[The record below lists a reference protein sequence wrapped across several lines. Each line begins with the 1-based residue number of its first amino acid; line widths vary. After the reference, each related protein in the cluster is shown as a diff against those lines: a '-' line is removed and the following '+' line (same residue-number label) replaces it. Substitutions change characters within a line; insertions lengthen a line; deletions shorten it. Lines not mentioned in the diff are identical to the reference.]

1 MYRYV
6 GRSPIVGARDIA
18 VARSQLNNHKRR
30 RRLLVCGSAAMLVA
44 LAGKVYAQQAV
55 LPPVTVE
62 GKAPKAKPKAVA
74 KAAPKAA
81 PKQTPPPEEPA
92 TAAQR
97 ERAQQDAP
105 YNTPASVSTAT
116 KSDLDTFGAINTG
129 DVLRSMPGTYT
140 RESPNNSGIAVN
152 IRGLE
157 GSGRVDMMLD
167 GVRQNFRFTTHEA
180 QGLLYV
186 DPALLAGIDIQRGAV
201 STTGGAGALAGSA
214 NFRTLAID
222 DIIKPGNTVGV
233 VTTTSWGSNNQGF
246 TEMISAAARVDAFGI
261 GAAISHHE
269 PNDYKN
275 GDGISV
281 PFTSPDILSGLV
293 KAEIGQSANNRLT
306 LGGVFYHND
315 FFAQAVEQTIDS
327 QVYTAKYRYTSLTN
341 PLIDFRFNLSG
352 SNLEMDCVRAIAP
365 GGAAGR
371 QITDVGRGADI
382 SNVSRFNIGLLKVK
396 AEYGA
401 EYFHDSVDGSNS
413 VNPAAAAGVN
423 GTGES
428 SIGGVFSQTTF
439 SYGIF
444 DLIGAV
450 RYDRYTLDG
459 TFTATN
465 AGGPSP
471 IGLPPGTY
479 TLDKAEGRVD
489 PKITLAAQVTPWLQP
504 YVTYSE
510 AFRPPTIQESLL
522 GGAHPTGGNVVF
534 YPNPFLDPEILKGW
548 EFGANIKADGLL
560 VARDSFRL
568 KADYFNNNIDNYIT
582 GVFTAFGQ
590 GVFENVKGTSNLQG
604 VELQSSYDANV
615 VFAGLSYTYT
625 HTNLASQL
633 NGLGAQSYLPE
644 HIVVL
649 TGGLRF
655 LDQKLTVGARATL
668 TSHAFIGA
676 INATNPAD
684 PFTPGYALVDLFASY
699 KVSDSVVIGANV
711 NNLFDIGYT
720 PALSSPPTVTCTPP
734 GITCNTGLGRTVL
747 LTLKTQF

>member
-1 MYRYV
+1 M
-6 GRSPIVGARDIA
+6 
-18 VARSQLNNHKRR
+18 L
-30 RRLLVCGSAAMLVA
+30 AALG
-44 LAGKVYAQQAV
+44 GKVHAQQAV

-62 GKAPKAKPKAVA
+62 GKAPQAKPKTIA

-201 STTGGAGALAGSA
+201 STVGGAGALAGSA

-222 DIIKPGNTVGV
+222 DIIKPGNTTGI

-246 TEMISAAARVDAFGI
+246 SEMIGAAARVDAFGI

-281 PFTSPDILSGLV
+281 PFTSQDILSGLV

-352 SNLEMDCVRAIAP
+352 SNLEMDYLRAIAP
-365 GGAAGR
+365 GGPPDGR
-371 QITDVGRGADI
+371 
-382 SNVSRFNIGLLKVK
+382 S
-396 AEYGA
+396 
-401 EYFHDSVDGSNS
+401 
-413 VNPAAAAGVN
+413 P
-423 GTGES
+423 
-428 SIGGVFSQTTF
+428 
-439 SYGIF
+439 
-444 DLIGAV
+444 
-450 RYDRYTLDG
+450 TLDV
-459 TFTATN
+459 AP
-465 AGGPSP
+465 A
-471 IGLPPGTY
+471 
-479 TLDKAEGRVD
+479 
-489 PKITLAAQVTPWLQP
+489 
-504 YVTYSE
+504 
-510 AFRPPTIQESLL
+510 PPTSR
-522 GGAHPTGGNVVF
+522 ASV
-534 YPNPFLDPEILKGW
+534 LD
-548 EFGANIKADGLL
+548 
-560 VARDSFRL
+560 R
-568 KADYFNNNIDNYIT
+568 
-582 GVFTAFGQ
+582 
-590 GVFENVKGTSNLQG
+590 
-604 VELQSSYDANV
+604 
-615 VFAGLSYTYT
+615 
-625 HTNLASQL
+625 
-633 NGLGAQSYLPE
+633 
-644 HIVVL
+644 
-649 TGGLRF
+649 
-655 LDQKLTVGARATL
+655 
-668 TSHAFIGA
+668 
-676 INATNPAD
+676 
-684 PFTPGYALVDLFASY
+684 
-699 KVSDSVVIGANV
+699 
-711 NNLFDIGYT
+711 
-720 PALSSPPTVTCTPP
+720 
-734 GITCNTGLGRTVL
+734 
-747 LTLKTQF
+747 